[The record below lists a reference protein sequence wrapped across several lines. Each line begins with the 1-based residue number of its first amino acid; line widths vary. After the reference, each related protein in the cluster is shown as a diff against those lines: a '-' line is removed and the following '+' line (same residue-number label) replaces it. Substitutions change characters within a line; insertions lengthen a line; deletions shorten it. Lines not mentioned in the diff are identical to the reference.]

1 MRQAAAHHRALS
13 ERCGAKVA
21 QYAVPFAYN
30 IRFYWKLN
38 AREAFHLIE
47 LRTGA
52 GGHPSYRTVCQQMH
66 RLIRDQAGH
75 RVIADG
81 MNFVDHQP
89 STLGR
94 LEGERRAEKKRAMAA
109 AGSSNA

>member
-1 MRQAAAHHRALS
+1 MRRAAALHGRLAAV
-13 ERCGAKVA
+13 CGPKVA

-30 IRFYWKLN
+30 VRFYWKLN

-47 LRTGA
+47 LRTGP

-66 RLIRDQAGH
+66 RLIRDVAEH
-75 RVIADG
+75 TVIADG
-81 MNFVDHQP
+81 MVFADHQP

-94 LEGERRAEKKRAMAA
+94 LEGERRAEKKRALAA
-109 AGSSNA
+109 ASQSS